1 MQKDR
6 FSKHSESFMR
16 EAAVLAKLNH
26 PNIIRMYGVIVE
38 PIITSPSSAAA
49 MSRMSSGSSSKDGGG
64 DFGARPPHSSTQL
77 PQTALIAGIMTDFVR
92 GGSLKDQLRHAT
104 RCLTL
109 KERCQVAVQAARG
122 MAYLHAQNPAVIH
135 FDLKPD
141 NLLVDGDGDTL
152 HVKVAD
158 FVSHLHMKRRTLVEY
173 SPSSF
178 SLSLSGAIE
187 AQVLLICLMQGTQ
200 GYLALHGECEL
211 L

>member
-1 MQKDR
+1 
-6 FSKHSESFMR
+6 MR

-38 PIITSPSSAAA
+38 PIVASPSSAAA
-49 MSRMSSGSSSKDGGG
+49 MSRMSSGCSSKDGG
-64 DFGARPPHSSTQL
+64 DFARPSHSSSQ

-122 MAYLHAQNPAVIH
+122 MSYLHAQNPAVIH

-158 FVSHLHMKRRTLVEY
+158 FVSLFPHQPTRMQVLTNLVL
-173 SPSSF
+173 PHT
-178 SLSLSGAIE
+178 GAFQ
-187 AQVLLICLMQGTQ
+187 AQILLICLVQGAE
-200 GYLALHGECEL
+200 GHLALHGKSNPCIP
-211 L
+211 

>member
-1 MQKDR
+1 
-6 FSKHSESFMR
+6 MR

-38 PIITSPSSAAA
+38 PIVASPSAAA
-49 MSRMSSGSSSKDGGG
+49 SISRMSSGSSSKDGGG
-64 DFGARPPHSSTQL
+64 GGGDFGSAPRPHQ

-122 MAYLHAQNPAVIH
+122 MAYLHAQSPAVIH

-158 FVSHLHMKRRTLVEY
+158 FVSPANPHAGMN
-173 SPSSF
+173 PP
-178 SLSLSGAIE
+178 
-187 AQVLLICLMQGTQ
+187 
-200 GYLALHGECEL
+200 
-211 L
+211 

>member
-1 MQKDR
+1 
-6 FSKHSESFMR
+6 MR

-38 PIITSPSSAAA
+38 PIVASPSAAGS
-49 MSRMSSGSSSKDGGG
+49 MSRVSSGSSSKDEGGG
-64 DFGARPPHSSTQL
+64 GGQGEFGSAPRSHP

-122 MAYLHAQNPAVIH
+122 MAYLHAQSPAVIH

-158 FVSHLHMKRRTLVEY
+158 FVSVRHKT
-173 SPSSF
+173 P
-178 SLSLSGAIE
+178 
-187 AQVLLICLMQGTQ
+187 
-200 GYLALHGECEL
+200 
-211 L
+211 